1 MDRAIGRIL
10 DALRAQGLADETL
23 VLAVA
28 DHGEAHEEHGE
39 GTHGMLV
46 YEPTLRVPL
55 IVRDPSGWGAGERS
69 DEAASV
75 VDVYPTLAE
84 ALGLPVPA
92 GAGGVSLF
100 RRRVPE
106 GRGVYF
112 ESLQGM
118 LGYGLSPLVGW
129 ADAEG
134 KYLHSSRPELYDVAR
149 DPKEEQ
155 DLIAERAA
163 LAARDA
169 AKIRAVYD
177 RPALARSAD
186 DRAGAELIEDLN
198 RLGYAGVGAGMGAGV
213 GDAGA
218 AFDPLAPNHAPS
230 PADSIGAHRDFLH
243 AVYLRTSGHMAEAT
257 PLLEGLVEDNPRNA
271 LAWGEL
277 STCYVKSGRFEE
289 TLAAARRSL
298 ELGEDW
304 YGPHENLGVAYDNLG
319 RREDAVKEY
328 ALVLEAKPG
337 YQEVRDRLVVL
348 LRALGRTQ
356 EADTCARGG
365 KEP

>member
-1 MDRAIGRIL
+1 
-10 DALRAQGLADETL
+10 
-23 VLAVA
+23 VA

-55 IVRDPSGWGAGERS
+55 IVRDPSGWRAGERS
-69 DEAASV
+69 DEVASV

-84 ALGLPVPA
+84 ALGLPATA
-92 GAGGVSLF
+92 GADGVSLF
-100 RRRVPE
+100 RRRVPQD
-106 GRGVYF
+106 RGVYF

-149 DPKEEQ
+149 DPKEEK
-155 DLIAERAA
+155 DLIGERAA

-169 AKIRAVYD
+169 DKIRAVYA
-177 RPALARSAD
+177 RPALARGAD

-198 RLGYAGVGAGMGAGV
+198 RLGYAGVGAGTVEG
-213 GDAGA
+213 GA

-243 AVYLRTSGHMAEAT
+243 AVYLRTSGRMAEAT
-257 PLLEGLVEDNPRNA
+257 PMLERIVKDNPRNA

-319 RREDAVKEY
+319 RKEDAVKEY

-348 LRALGRTQ
+348 LRSLGRSA
-356 EADTCARGG
+356 EADSYSR
-365 KEP
+365 